1 MYMHYK
7 SFLIVLGLKKSLQRR
22 KINVMPKW
30 VKYEIKAIREP
41 KNTFWYIPYLAM
53 KLKIFEQMKL
63 PLSKVLFSRIKGY
76 GCVNFLKNMIVVL
89 LPVIWKDCCS

>member
-1 MYMHYK
+1 
-7 SFLIVLGLKKSLQRR
+7 
-22 KINVMPKW
+22 
-30 VKYEIKAIREP
+30 
-41 KNTFWYIPYLAM
+41 M

-89 LPVIWKDCCS
+89 LPVIWKDIENRNCVDKIINSRI